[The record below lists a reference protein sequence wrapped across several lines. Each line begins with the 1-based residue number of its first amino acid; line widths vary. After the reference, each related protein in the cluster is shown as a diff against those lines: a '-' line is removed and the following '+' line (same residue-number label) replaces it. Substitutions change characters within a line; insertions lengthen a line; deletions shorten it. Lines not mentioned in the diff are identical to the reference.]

1 VTESVARA
9 GSAKRAQKIR
19 KTSAKKRKRA
29 QFEKLVVSTCVFCGL
44 EHFQDDCMSATLL
57 NSNLK
62 GCWDVK
68 GKPRPWTLEDS
79 DHSAVLRRVSQTVG
93 AQRMDQTQEIKIESN
108 LINLCRRCCS
118 GGYGAG
124 HVCMDLNAMHCLGD
138 MLEHFLSAKNKR
150 TKRTMKAPNR
160 AQKARALFLGC
171 LGATG
176 LLYYYSLVTIID
188 PQFQEAQRGGV

>member
-1 VTESVARA
+1 M
-9 GSAKRAQKIR
+9 KNLL
-19 KTSAKKRKRA
+19 
-29 QFEKLVVSTCVFCGL
+29 FPLVFFCGL

-150 TKRTMKAPNR
+150 TKRTMKAPIR

-176 LLYYYSLVTIID
+176 QVILFLPLFKD
-188 PQFQEAQRGGV
+188 PLTSTQKHRPSPFRTASA